1 MSAASPLTSALLAAR
16 QAGRLMSKFPAGN
29 PPDADAAYDL
39 QGELNAAMGRDPVG
53 WKIGCTNPW
62 AQEMTGTDEPFFGRM
77 HKSTTFASPAELS
90 GIQLES
96 PIVEPEIAFRLGR
109 GLLPSDAPFTL
120 PQILDATDALAAA
133 IEVVDCRFEGGWS
146 PTLTET
152 IADNGVHACFVF
164 GSWTSEWAA
173 IDRPEIEV
181 VVTLNGDQL
190 TDGIGAN
197 ALDDPANALL
207 WLANRAAG
215 RGEALRSGD
224 IITTGNIARS
234 AVHAKPGDHAV
245 CDFGSFG
252 RVEAAFF

>member
-1 MSAASPLTSALLAAR
+1 MSAASPLAGALLAAR
-16 QAGRLMSKFPAGN
+16 EAGRLMSKFPPGN

-62 AQEMTGTDEPFFGRM
+62 AQQLTGTDEPFFGRM
-77 HKSTTFASPAELS
+77 HTSTTLASPAELT
-90 GIQLES
+90 GIRLDS
-96 PIVEPEIAFRLGR
+96 PIVEPEIAFRLER
-109 GLLPSDAPFTL
+109 DLLPSDAPYTL
-120 PQILDATDALAAA
+120 PQILDATDALAPAV
-133 IEVVDCRFEGGWS
+133 EVVDCRFEGGWS
-146 PTLTET
+146 PTLLET
-152 IADNGVHACFVF
+152 IADNGVHACFVL
-164 GSWTSEWAA
+164 GNWVSEWAA
-173 IDRPEIEV
+173 IERPEIQV
-181 VVTLNGDQL
+181 VVTVNGERV

-215 RGEALRSGD
+215 RNEALRSGD

-245 CDFGSFG
+245 CDFGNFG
-252 RVEAAFF
+252 RVEVSFF